1 MEYFCLL
8 TFCLNSRTILHCL
21 VWTPCPSGGWN
32 EFFVYRKVDLSRT
45 RPKLRLWLRT
55 LTRRWVQKSIIRL
68 FRISSPN
75 CLVSTRR
82 TSGASS
88 TMSTTWNI
96 SSPCQRSGYLQQLRK
111 MPIAIND
118 LFEQV
123 TWQLNHQSLCSCN
136 RCLNCRIAGW
146 IEQVVGEF
154 SQHECSVGRAAY
166 GSPDAGCGDS
176 ERPQGQKME
185 GQSLEEMIAASF
197 SIVSMFIVGLW
208 LRPLKKFGYTEKKW
222 KWRIWSK
229 MKKFRR
235 CVTFKRIV
243 GIGNLK
249 NVKLVRIDYFL
260 CK

>member
-8 TFCLNSRTILHCL
+8 TFCLNWRTILHCL

-96 SSPCQRSGYLQQLRK
+96 SSPCQRSGCLQQLRK
-111 MPIAIND
+111 MPIAMLTIC
-118 LFEQV
+118 
-123 TWQLNHQSLCSCN
+123 LNKSRDNETTN
-136 RCLNCRIAGW
+136 RCAHVTDVWIVELQDELNKLLENSANTNALW
-146 IEQVVGEF
+146 DALHTAHQTPAAETQK
-154 SQHECSVGRAAY
+154 GRK
-166 GSPDAGCGDS
+166 G
-176 ERPQGQKME
+176 
-185 GQSLEEMIAASF
+185 
-197 SIVSMFIVGLW
+197 
-208 LRPLKKFGYTEKKW
+208 KKW
-222 KWRIWSK
+222 KGKAW
-229 MKKFRR
+229 KKWLPPRF
-235 CVTFKRIV
+235 
-243 GIGNLK
+243 L
-249 NVKLVRIDYFL
+249 LFL
-260 CK
+260 CS